1 MLIEHVQ
8 TRLTYP
14 LLLTLTAAP
23 DVQPFHKRLGWLRQ
37 TTAMIHPRSRLQAAL
52 NCPPEEAC
60 GPEDGLLPAPGVS
73 VAAMSTVEAAASE
86 QAQNDL
92 ERSPRTGLNRRDSPV
107 TWNALLGESNALLAI
122 SSALV

>member
-60 GPEDGLLPAPGVS
+60 GPEDGPSALGVTI
-73 VAAMSTVEAAASE
+73 AAESAVEAAAGE
-86 QAQNDL
+86 QAQDDL
-92 ERSPRTGLNRRDSPV
+92 EPSHRGGLRIDATLR
-107 TWNALLGESNALLAI
+107 
-122 SSALV
+122 